1 MHDDRGRR
9 RKSRLWQANVL
20 AVALAGGALASLAL
34 TACGGGASRT
44 VASNGTAS
52 SATAS
57 AGQNGSS
64 EQQGI
69 AHSQCMRSHGV
80 PGFPD
85 PTPQGYVQLGSGDQ
99 INPDSP
105 QFREAL
111 QICAK
116 LAPVGGPGT
125 QSHFDQIMTA
135 MLKFAACMRAHGIT
149 NFPDPVPYGNGGVE
163 LLVPKG
169 TGVGQ
174 VDPSTPQYARAASI
188 CQPLLNSVS

>member
-1 MHDDRGRR
+1 MRDDRGRR
-9 RKSRLWQANVL
+9 RESPLWQANLLAATLAGAAL
-20 AVALAGGALASLAL
+20 AVLLL
-34 TACGGGASRT
+34 TACGGGASRP
-44 VASNGTAS
+44 VASTGTAP
-52 SATAS
+52 SATAL
-57 AGQNGSS
+57 AGSSESS

-85 PTPQGYVQLGSGDQ
+85 PSAQGYVQLGPGDQ

-105 QFREAL
+105 QFQEA
-111 QICAK
+111 QRICAK

-125 QSHFDQIMTA
+125 QSHFDQLMTA

-163 LLVPKG
+163 LLVPNG
-169 TGVGQ
+169 SGVGQ
-174 VDPSTPQYARAASI
+174 VDQNTPQYARAAST

>member
-9 RKSRLWQANVL
+9 RKSRLWQANLL
-20 AVALAGGALASLAL
+20 AAALAGAALAMLAL
-34 TACGGGASRT
+34 TACGGGASFT
-44 VASNGTAS
+44 VA
-52 SATAS
+52 
-57 AGQNGSS
+57 AGQSGSS

-85 PTPQGYVQLGSGDQ
+85 PSAQGYVQLGPGNQ
-99 INPDSP
+99 VNPNSP
-105 QFREAL
+105 QFQKAV

-116 LAPVGGPGT
+116 LAPVGGQGT
-125 QSHFDQIMTA
+125 ESHFDQLMTS

-163 LLVPKG
+163 LLIPSG
-169 TGVGQ
+169 IGV
-174 VDPSTPQYARAASI
+174 DIHSPQYARADSI
-188 CQPLLNSVS
+188 CQPLLNSAS

>member
-20 AVALAGGALASLAL
+20 AAALASVAL

-44 VASNGTAS
+44 VASIGTAS

-64 EQQGI
+64 QQQGI

-85 PTPQGYVQLGSGDQ
+85 PTPQGYVQLGPGDQ

-174 VDPSTPQYARAASI
+174 VDQNTPQYAQAASI
-188 CQPLLNSVS
+188 CQPLLNSA

>member
-1 MHDDRGRR
+1 MRDDRGRR
-9 RKSRLWQANVL
+9 RKSRLWQANLL
-20 AVALAGGALASLAL
+20 AALAGAALASAAL
-34 TACGGGASRT
+34 TACGSPARSVAPIGQTAAAS
-44 VASNGTAS
+44 AA
-52 SATAS
+52 AS
-57 AGQNGSS
+57 AGQSGSS

-85 PTPQGYVQLGSGDQ
+85 PTPQGYVQLAPGDQ

-116 LAPVGGPGT
+116 LAPVGGSGT

-135 MLKFAACMRAHGIT
+135 MLKFAACMRAHGVT

-163 LLVPKG
+163 LLVPNG

-174 VDPSTPQYARAASI
+174 VDQNTPQYARADSI
-188 CQPLLNSVS
+188 CQPLLNGVS

>member
-9 RKSRLWQANVL
+9 RKPRLWQANL
-20 AVALAGGALASLAL
+20 FAAALAGAALASAAL
-34 TACGGGASRT
+34 TACGGGASRP
-44 VASNGTAS
+44 VVSIGTAP

-57 AGQNGSS
+57 AGQSGSS

-69 AHSQCMRSHGV
+69 AHSQCMRSHGI

-85 PTPQGYVQLGSGDQ
+85 PTSQGYVQLGPGDQ
-99 INPDSP
+99 INPNTP
-105 QFREAL
+105 QFREAT

-125 QSHFDQIMTA
+125 QSHFDQIMIA
-135 MLKFAACMRAHGIT
+135 MLKFAACMRARGIT

-163 LLVPKG
+163 LLVPNG
-169 TGVGQ
+169 TGVRQ
-174 VDPSTPQYARAASI
+174 VDQNTPQYARAASI
-188 CQPLLNSVS
+188 CQPLLNSVN